1 MEWLL
6 LLLCVVVLTFGL
18 TLFFGAPY
26 LPTLRA
32 QVPEALDLLQLKAG
46 DTLIEIGSGDGRILA
61 AAAGRGLLA
70 VGYEINPILVII
82 SRMRL
87 RKYRGK
93 ARVIWGN
100 ALTATWPPAQG
111 LYVFGITKI
120 MPQLHTKIMQFTQ
133 KHGKPLRV
141 VSFGFPMLGKRE
153 DARVGALFCYTY
165 PRSRG

>member
-6 LLLCVVVLTFGL
+6 LLACAVVLTFGL

-87 RKYRGK
+87 
-93 ARVIWGN
+93 
-100 ALTATWPPAQG
+100 
-111 LYVFGITKI
+111 
-120 MPQLHTKIMQFTQ
+120 
-133 KHGKPLRV
+133 
-141 VSFGFPMLGKRE
+141 
-153 DARVGALFCYTY
+153 
-165 PRSRG
+165 